1 MSLWQ
6 HPYNPSN
13 RRLPSSPPFLL
24 ALLLFFFIQIEPTIL
39 GRAYTHFLGL
49 NAAGMEGSFLGTGSL
64 FTVVQTLSLLTIVLP
79 VLIWATSRPLAW
91 GSNLP
96 SIAIRSGLGLWLTGA
111 AISTLAHFENPLVI
125 LNFVAG
131 IGSAAAVFY
140 AVRRLRITN
149 LRQVEAIFAV
159 LYLGA
164 LIPAVQGIVGYYQVW
179 GIPSVQTLL
188 EAKYHPEIWQVSS
201 PFGNPDNVATLYC
214 VLACPCLAMVSLKMF
229 SRRMRLLA
237 ALVLVCAGLNLLLTM
252 ARASFIVFVAAL
264 ASVNIFMRNRKMW
277 LISVGAMFFAIASP
291 LVNSAKMRDYF
302 GAALRVDTATDNSI
316 AERMESIRRS
326 WQHFLEHPVIGVGA
340 YQSSTFLVE
349 KNAHELPIWQAA
361 EHGIFGLLGVLLVTA
376 GLLGRFLKLLKGG
389 RGRDYV
395 TLEFIFLF
403 GPAMYFAKGLFAEV
417 NINNTVVNTWIC
429 SVFAM
434 LAIADARTWA
444 PSPAII
450 QALRTYTHLEA
461 NPTLV
466 SGR

>member
-1 MSLWQ
+1 MSHWQ
-6 HPYNPSN
+6 NPYN
-13 RRLPSSPPFLL
+13 RRLPPNLPFLL
-24 ALLLFFFIQIEPTIL
+24 ALLLVFFIQIEPTIL

-49 NAAGMEGSFLGTGSL
+49 NAAGVEGSFRGTGSL
-64 FTVVQTLSLLTIVLP
+64 LTVVQTLSLLTIVLP
-79 VLIWATSRPLAW
+79 VLIWATSRPPAW
-91 GSNLP
+91 RSNLP
-96 SIAIRSGLGLWLTGA
+96 SIAIRLGLGLWLTGA

-125 LNFVAG
+125 LNFVSG
-131 IGSAAAVFY
+131 IGSGAAVFY

-149 LRQVEAIFAV
+149 LHQVEAIFAV

-214 VLACPCLAMVSLKMF
+214 QLACPCLAMVSLKMF

-252 ARASFIVFVAAL
+252 ARASFFVFVAAL

-316 AERMESIRRS
+316 AERVESIRLS
-326 WQHFLEHPVIGVGA
+326 WLHFLDNPVIGVGA
-340 YQSSTFLVE
+340 YQSSAFLAE
-349 KNAHELPIWQAA
+349 QTAHQLAIWQAA
-361 EHGIFGLLGVLLVTA
+361 EHGVFGLLGVLLVTA
-376 GLLGRFLKLLKGG
+376 GVLGRLVTLLKIGCG
-389 RGRDYV
+389 SDYIC
-395 TLEFIFLF
+395 LEFIFLL

-429 SVFAM
+429 STFAM
-434 LAIADARTWA
+434 LAIADALTWA
-444 PSPAII
+444 PSRAKIPVPRI
-450 QALRTYTHLEA
+450 YTRVEPR
-461 NPTLV
+461 PTLV
-466 SGR
+466 CGR